1 MQQGKTNVGQHP
13 QDQAM
18 DQQCRQAILEK
29 DGSSNI
35 STQNNL
41 GFSSSSPK
49 NNEMNYIQPGYMTKE
64 GMKQC
69 KTSVYPQPQLMNI
82 PQSFSLDPK
91 CGHHQRSRN

>member
-35 STQNNL
+35 STQNNQGSVHHRKIMKSTIYNQVTPSIL
-41 GFSSSSPK
+41 EK
-49 NNEMNYIQPGYMTKE
+49 NVVLDKVWVKHWKYKSRITFKFLSFKIQKSYE
-64 GMKQC
+64 
-69 KTSVYPQPQLMNI
+69 
-82 PQSFSLDPK
+82 
-91 CGHHQRSRN
+91 